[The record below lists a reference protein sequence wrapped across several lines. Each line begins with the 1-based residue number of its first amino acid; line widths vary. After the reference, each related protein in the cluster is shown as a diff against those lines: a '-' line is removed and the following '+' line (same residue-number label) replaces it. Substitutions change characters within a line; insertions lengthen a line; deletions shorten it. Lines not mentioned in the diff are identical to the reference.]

1 MSKEIEG
8 LKNLCRFL
16 AKYQDDL
23 RDVRSKAL
31 KADDIKG
38 YLMMRWPCVQGLQNI
53 LNLKKIA
60 QQKMDNDKIHD
71 GVKSMLEDKPK
82 RTPDKNGVL
91 PLTKKELR
99 EFEELVGHKVCSVV
113 IVKDT
118 LIPHFLCFKTPEMTL
133 LYCNT
138 LISFKAILW
147 LAERFEL
154 EG

>member
-23 RDVRSKAL
+23 RDVRSKALKL

-60 QQKMDNDKIHD
+60 QQKMDSDKIHD

-82 RTPDKNGVL
+82 RTPDPNGVL
-91 PLTKKELR
+91 PLTPEEME
-99 EFEELVGHKVCSVV
+99 EFENRFNIRITKIS
-113 IVKDT
+113 IDPQKDEVWNMRPSGMYGAKIT
-118 LIPHFLCFKTPEMTL
+118 N
-133 LYCNT
+133 Y
-138 LISFKAILW
+138 KAILY

-154 EG
+154 NGGE